1 MHKRLIALVAA
12 LGVTFASFGGSALT
26 NLDEHIAQLTQ
37 SIYNDHPHQEVV
49 LAEEDHES
57 YSGDTSDP
65 CLDTNGNWICED
77 EDYWDESWD
86 EDWEDYDYDEY
97 EYDEE
102 DYYEE
107 YKEWEDECYDTAGN
121 YLCDDDY
128 EWEDEQHW
136 EEEAW
141 EEPDSDCF
149 DTDSFYDCTGDYED
163 YYIDFDDSYDDHYDT
178 QTDEISK
185 MIAELEMKLMDLEIF
200 LEEVH
205 SMANG
210 ESASVTD
217 SIEALEELID
227 GGFEL
232 LDAMLYN
239 ADQGLTDEEIYEFW
253 DMIAYIRETADSHM
267 RSVEDAFM
275 IDGGFEF
282 YEDEHYD
289 DKYFEDYY
297 GGDYHY
303 DEFFKD
309 FDYEDAEYVTQEV
322 PDDLMYELVEHA
334 DNPYAQEL
342 ATSVMNN
349 LDVLDEDAVTF
360 LEYSAELFDVMDD
373 VEVPDDND
381 PKYDRLKDLYEK
393 SFVLLTE
400 EVRADIISTWTAVK
414 SAVEAGASETTL
426 NDFAEQIEA
435 LLKENT
441 ETLVLEEGI
450 GYFDVALED
459 DDWYFDDV
467 QELKDEG
474 IIGGFKDE
482 HGEATGYFGPSELIT
497 KAEMLKL
504 VLEVSQRGQASFSPS
519 DSSAHGQWYE
529 GYVAQFE
536 NMGMSY
542 GGNWNEPITRRVAA
556 VWISE
561 AMELHE
567 KVDNYDGEFGDVS
580 AADDDAI
587 HFAAVYEYGVFTGD
601 SGTGNLR
608 AEDNMNRAEAAKVV
622 RTAMSEVLDRAADS
636 VNDTIDSFMD
646 SYSY

>member
-1 MHKRLIALVAA
+1 MPKRLIALVAA
-12 LGVTFASFGGSALT
+12 LGITFASFGGAALQ
-26 NLDEHIAQLTQ
+26 NADEHIAAITQ
-37 SIYNDHPHQEVV
+37 SIYNNHSAHEVV
-49 LAEEDHES
+49 LADEDYDT

-65 CLDTNGNWICED
+65 CLDSMGNWICED
-77 EDYWDESWD
+77 NYYEDEATIEHYEEEWD
-86 EDWEDYDYDEY
+86 DYDEDYKDDY
-97 EYDEE
+97 EDEYYDEL
-102 DYYEE
+102 D
-107 YKEWEDECYDTAGN
+107 EWEDE
-121 YLCDDDY
+121 DY
-128 EWEDEQHW
+128 KDEY
-136 EEEAW
+136 W
-141 EEPDSDCF
+141 EEPESDCF
-149 DTDSFYDCTGDYED
+149 DTDGFYDCGSDHED
-163 YYIDFDDSYDDHYDT
+163 YYIDFEDSYDDHYDT
-178 QTDEISK
+178 QTDEIGK

-200 LEEVH
+200 LDDVR
-205 SMANG
+205 SMENG
-210 ESASVTD
+210 QASSVED
-217 SIEALEELID
+217 SIDALEELID
-227 GGFEL
+227 GGFDL
-232 LDAMLYN
+232 LETMYDKTKE
-239 ADQGLTDEEIYEFW
+239 GLSHEEVGKFW

-267 RSVEDAFM
+267 RNIEDAFM

-309 FDYEDAEYVTQEV
+309 FDYDDAQYVTQEV

-342 ATSVMNN
+342 ATNVMNN

-360 LEYSAELFDVMDD
+360 LEYSSELFDVMED
-373 VEVPDDND
+373 VSVPDDND
-381 PKYDRLKDLYEK
+381 PKYDRLKALYEK

-400 EVRADIISTWTAVK
+400 DVREELISTWTSVK
-414 SAVEAGASETTL
+414 SAVESGASETVL
-426 NDFAEQIEA
+426 NDFAEQIES
-435 LLKENT
+435 LLQENT
-441 ETLVLEEGI
+441 DALVMEEGI
-450 GYFDVALED
+450 GYYDVNVHD

-482 HGEATGYFGPSELIT
+482 HGDATGYFGPSELIT

-504 VLEVSQRGQASFSPS
+504 VLEVSQRGEASFSPS
-519 DSSAHGQWYE
+519 DSSAHGQWYQ

-542 GGNWNEPITRRVAA
+542 GGNWNDPITRRVAA

-567 KVDNYDGEFGDVS
+567 KVDGYNGEFGDVS
-580 AADDDAI
+580 SADDDAL

-608 AEDNMNRAEAAKVV
+608 AEDSMNRAEAAKVV
-622 RTAMSEVLDRAADS
+622 RTAMNEVLNRAADT